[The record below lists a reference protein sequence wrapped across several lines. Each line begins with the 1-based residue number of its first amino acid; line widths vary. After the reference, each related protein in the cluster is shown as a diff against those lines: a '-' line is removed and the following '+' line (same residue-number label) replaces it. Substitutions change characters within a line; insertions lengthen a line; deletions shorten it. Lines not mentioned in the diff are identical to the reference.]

1 MLQLIIHNCFRKGLG
16 GPFFVL
22 PDKNVI
28 IEIKERIMETY
39 YEVEQEFRGNV
50 CGVEIN
56 SQETFRVLAEL
67 IEETDLGR
75 LLRGAD
81 ENDGKLFIKE
91 LVKGIESS
99 GYNEMI
105 GKYEMAQGL
114 AYDIEMGQALGQS
127 NNVAG
132 RFKSADRLFHKF
144 DEEVEVTEKDMQDF
158 LMKDSFVR

>member
-1 MLQLIIHNCFRKGLG
+1 
-16 GPFFVL
+16 
-22 PDKNVI
+22 
-28 IEIKERIMETY
+28 METY
-39 YEVEQEFRGNV
+39 YEREQEFRGNV

-56 SQETFRVLAEL
+56 SQETFYVLAEL

-105 GKYEMAQGL
+105 GKYDMAQGL
-114 AYDIEMGQALGQS
+114 SYDIEMGQALGQS
-127 NNVAG
+127 NNVAE

>member
-1 MLQLIIHNCFRKGLG
+1 
-16 GPFFVL
+16 
-22 PDKNVI
+22 
-28 IEIKERIMETY
+28 METY
-39 YEVEQEFRGNV
+39 YEREQEFRGNV

-56 SQETFRVLAEL
+56 SQETFYVLAEL
-67 IEETDLGR
+67 IDETVLGR
-75 LLRGAD
+75 LLKGAD

-144 DEEVEVTEKDMQDF
+144 DEEVEVTEKDMRDF

>member
-1 MLQLIIHNCFRKGLG
+1 M
-16 GPFFVL
+16 
-22 PDKNVI
+22 
-28 IEIKERIMETY
+28 
-39 YEVEQEFRGNV
+39 
-50 CGVEIN
+50 
-56 SQETFRVLAEL
+56 LAEL

-91 LVKGIESS
+91 LVQGIESS

-105 GKYEMAQGL
+105 GKYDMAQGL
-114 AYDIEMGQALGQS
+114 SYDIEMGQALGQS
-127 NNVAG
+127 NNVAE

>member
-1 MLQLIIHNCFRKGLG
+1 
-16 GPFFVL
+16 
-22 PDKNVI
+22 
-28 IEIKERIMETY
+28 METY
-39 YEVEQEFRGNV
+39 YEREQEFRGNV

-56 SQETFRVLAEL
+56 SQETFYVLAEL

-75 LLRGAD
+75 LLRGAV

-105 GKYEMAQGL
+105 GKYDMVQGL
-114 AYDIEMGQALGQS
+114 SYDIEMGQALGQS
-127 NNVAG
+127 NDVIE

-144 DEEVEVTEKDMQDF
+144 NEEVEVTEKDMRDF

>member
-1 MLQLIIHNCFRKGLG
+1 
-16 GPFFVL
+16 
-22 PDKNVI
+22 
-28 IEIKERIMETY
+28 METY
-39 YEVEQEFRGNV
+39 YEREQEFRGNV

-56 SQETFRVLAEL
+56 SQETFHVLAEL
-67 IEETDLGR
+67 IDETDLGR
-75 LLRGAD
+75 LLKGAN

-105 GKYEMAQGL
+105 GKYDMVQGL

-127 NNVAG
+127 NNVAE
-132 RFKSADRLFHKF
+132 RFKPADRLFHKF
-144 DEEVEVTEKDMQDF
+144 NEEVEVTEKDMQDF

>member
-1 MLQLIIHNCFRKGLG
+1 
-16 GPFFVL
+16 
-22 PDKNVI
+22 
-28 IEIKERIMETY
+28 METY
-39 YEVEQEFRGNV
+39 YEREQEFRGNV

-56 SQETFRVLAEL
+56 SQETFYVLAEL
-67 IEETDLGR
+67 IDETDLGR
-75 LLRGAD
+75 LLKGAD

-127 NNVAG
+127 NNVVE

-144 DEEVEVTEKDMQDF
+144 DEEVEVTEKDMRDF

>member
-1 MLQLIIHNCFRKGLG
+1 M
-16 GPFFVL
+16 
-22 PDKNVI
+22 
-28 IEIKERIMETY
+28 EIY
-39 YEVEQEFRGNV
+39 YEREQEFRGNV

-56 SQETFRVLAEL
+56 SQETFYVLAEL

-105 GKYEMAQGL
+105 GKYDMAQGL
-114 AYDIEMGQALGQS
+114 SYDIEMGQTLGQS
-127 NNVAG
+127 NNVAE

>member
-1 MLQLIIHNCFRKGLG
+1 
-16 GPFFVL
+16 
-22 PDKNVI
+22 
-28 IEIKERIMETY
+28 METY
-39 YEVEQEFRGNV
+39 YEREQEFRGNV

-56 SQETFRVLAEL
+56 SQETFYVLAEL

-75 LLRGAD
+75 LLKGAD
-81 ENDGKLFIKE
+81 ENEGKLFIKE

-114 AYDIEMGQALGQS
+114 SYDIEMGQALGQS
-127 NNVAG
+127 NNVAE
-132 RFKSADRLFHKF
+132 RFKPADRLFHKF
-144 DEEVEVTEKDMQDF
+144 NEEVEVTENDRQAF

>member
-1 MLQLIIHNCFRKGLG
+1 
-16 GPFFVL
+16 
-22 PDKNVI
+22 
-28 IEIKERIMETY
+28 METY
-39 YEVEQEFRGNV
+39 YEREQEFRGNV

-56 SQETFRVLAEL
+56 SQETFYVLAEL

-105 GKYEMAQGL
+105 GKYDMVQGL
-114 AYDIEMGQALGQS
+114 SYDIEMGQALGQS
-127 NNVAG
+127 NNVAE

>member
-1 MLQLIIHNCFRKGLG
+1 M
-16 GPFFVL
+16 
-22 PDKNVI
+22 
-28 IEIKERIMETY
+28 EIY
-39 YEVEQEFRGNV
+39 YEREQEFRGNV

-56 SQETFRVLAEL
+56 SQETFYVLAEL

-105 GKYEMAQGL
+105 GKYDMVQGL
-114 AYDIEMGQALGQS
+114 SYDIEMGQALGQS
-127 NNVAG
+127 NNVAE

-144 DEEVEVTEKDMQDF
+144 DEEVEVTENDRQAF

>member
-1 MLQLIIHNCFRKGLG
+1 
-16 GPFFVL
+16 
-22 PDKNVI
+22 
-28 IEIKERIMETY
+28 METY
-39 YEVEQEFRGNV
+39 YEREQEFRGNV

-56 SQETFRVLAEL
+56 SQETFYVLAEL

-75 LLRGAD
+75 LLRGAV

-105 GKYEMAQGL
+105 GKYDMVQGL
-114 AYDIEMGQALGQS
+114 SYDIEMGQALGQS

-144 DEEVEVTEKDMQDF
+144 DEEVEVTENDRQAF
-158 LMKDSFVR
+158 LMK

>member
-1 MLQLIIHNCFRKGLG
+1 
-16 GPFFVL
+16 
-22 PDKNVI
+22 
-28 IEIKERIMETY
+28 METY
-39 YEVEQEFRGNV
+39 YEREQEFKGNV

-56 SQETFRVLAEL
+56 SQETFYVLAEL
-67 IEETDLGR
+67 IDETDLGR
-75 LLRGAD
+75 LLKGAD

-91 LVKGIESS
+91 LVKGIESA

-105 GKYEMAQGL
+105 GKYDMVQGL

-127 NNVAG
+127 NNVAE

>member
-1 MLQLIIHNCFRKGLG
+1 
-16 GPFFVL
+16 
-22 PDKNVI
+22 
-28 IEIKERIMETY
+28 METY
-39 YEVEQEFRGNV
+39 YEREQEFRGNV

-56 SQETFRVLAEL
+56 SQETFYVLAEL
-67 IEETDLGR
+67 IDETDLGR
-75 LLRGAD
+75 LLKGAD

-105 GKYEMAQGL
+105 GKYDMVQGL

-127 NNVAG
+127 NNIAE

-144 DEEVEVTEKDMQDF
+144 DEEVEVTEKDMRDF

>member
-1 MLQLIIHNCFRKGLG
+1 
-16 GPFFVL
+16 
-22 PDKNVI
+22 
-28 IEIKERIMETY
+28 METY
-39 YEVEQEFRGNV
+39 YEREQEFRGNV

-56 SQETFRVLAEL
+56 SQETFYVLAEL
-67 IEETDLGR
+67 IDETDLGR

-114 AYDIEMGQALGQS
+114 AYDIEMGQALGQN
-127 NNVAG
+127 NNVAE

-144 DEEVEVTEKDMQDF
+144 DEEVEVTEKDMRDF

>member
-1 MLQLIIHNCFRKGLG
+1 M
-16 GPFFVL
+16 
-22 PDKNVI
+22 
-28 IEIKERIMETY
+28 EIY
-39 YEVEQEFRGNV
+39 YEREQEFRGNV

-56 SQETFRVLAEL
+56 SQETFYVLAEL

-105 GKYEMAQGL
+105 GKYDMAQGL
-114 AYDIEMGQALGQS
+114 SYDIEMGQALGQS
-127 NNVAG
+127 NNVAE
-132 RFKSADRLFHKF
+132 RFKSADRLFHKL

>member
-1 MLQLIIHNCFRKGLG
+1 M
-16 GPFFVL
+16 
-22 PDKNVI
+22 
-28 IEIKERIMETY
+28 EIY
-39 YEVEQEFRGNV
+39 YEREQEFRGNV

-56 SQETFRVLAEL
+56 SQETFYVLAEL

-105 GKYEMAQGL
+105 GKYDMAQGL
-114 AYDIEMGQALGQS
+114 SYDIEMGQALGQS
-127 NNVAG
+127 NNVAE

-144 DEEVEVTEKDMQDF
+144 DKEVEVTEKDMQDF

>member
-1 MLQLIIHNCFRKGLG
+1 
-16 GPFFVL
+16 
-22 PDKNVI
+22 
-28 IEIKERIMETY
+28 METY
-39 YEVEQEFRGNV
+39 YEREQEFRGNV

-56 SQETFRVLAEL
+56 SQETFYVLAEL
-67 IEETDLGR
+67 IDETDLGR
-75 LLRGAD
+75 LLKGAD

-105 GKYEMAQGL
+105 GKYDMVQGL
-114 AYDIEMGQALGQS
+114 SYDIEMGQALGQS

-132 RFKSADRLFHKF
+132 RFKPADRLFHKF
-144 DEEVEVTEKDMQDF
+144 NEEVEVTEKDMRDF

>member
-1 MLQLIIHNCFRKGLG
+1 
-16 GPFFVL
+16 
-22 PDKNVI
+22 
-28 IEIKERIMETY
+28 METY
-39 YEVEQEFRGNV
+39 YEREQEFRGNV

-56 SQETFRVLAEL
+56 SQETFYVLAEL

-105 GKYEMAQGL
+105 GKYDMVQGL
-114 AYDIEMGQALGQS
+114 SYDIEMGQALGQS
-127 NNVAG
+127 NNVAE

-144 DEEVEVTEKDMQDF
+144 NEEVEVTEKDMCDF

>member
-1 MLQLIIHNCFRKGLG
+1 
-16 GPFFVL
+16 
-22 PDKNVI
+22 
-28 IEIKERIMETY
+28 METY
-39 YEVEQEFRGNV
+39 YEREQEFRGNV

-56 SQETFRVLAEL
+56 SQETFYVLAEL

-99 GYNEMI
+99 SYNEMI
-105 GKYEMAQGL
+105 GKYDMAQGL
-114 AYDIEMGQALGQS
+114 SYDIEMEQALGQS
-127 NNVAG
+127 NNVAE

-144 DEEVEVTEKDMQDF
+144 NEEVEVAENDRQAF
-158 LMKDSFVR
+158 LMK